1 MDKQLYQLRYL
12 PLFEQ
17 DLADAADMG
26 PRDYIAITLQNPVAA
41 NRLMEETEKAI
52 QERLSAPVS
61 FKAYRSK
68 KDRKHPYYRIYVKNY
83 TVFYVVI
90 DDAMEVR
97 RFMYSRR
104 DIDTLI

>member
-1 MDKQLYQLRYL
+1 MAAKKFHVRYL

-17 DLADAADMG
+17 DLADV
-26 PRDYIAITLQNPVAA
+26 RDYIAITLQNPVAA
-41 NRLMEETEKAI
+41 TRLVEETEKAI
-52 QERLSAPVS
+52 NERLLAPLS
-61 FKAYRSK
+61 FKTYESK

-97 RFMYSRR
+97 RFLYSRR
-104 DIDTLI
+104 DIDSLV